1 MPRSAG
7 VALISADTWPL
18 SPLQGVSF
26 LVAGRSPP
34 SRSTFPWT
42 LPEPLRILGSFLV
55 VDSQITPSCSKSRTC
70 AYRVLCTPLAAAAH
84 RSARSSR
91 LQTASTRSAIAWV
104 RPRCIPGVGPSSEC
118 ERSSLQLARPSGR
131 VLLRRPAP
139 LLLLGTFSA
148 FPLETRGLRFVFRTT
163 GLPSCRAWLG
173 RSVAALRHFQAV
185 IKWTAC
191 FHSPTSLGLRTGCYV
206 VLWSCTFRKGR
217 DCSELEPTERP
228 GLAPHSGTTGLAP
241 LSPK

>member
-1 MPRSAG
+1 MAWRTEPHLCWVHPPQISECTQTGLCGQRKLMPRSAG

-118 ERSSLQLARPSGR
+118 ERSSLQLTRPSGR
-131 VLLRRPAP
+131 VCADQHPCSYSVLFQLFHLRLVGCDLSFVPRDFLLV
-139 LLLLGTFSA
+139 
-148 FPLETRGLRFVFRTT
+148 GL
-163 GLPSCRAWLG
+163 
-173 RSVAALRHFQAV
+173 
-185 IKWTAC
+185 
-191 FHSPTSLGLRTGCYV
+191 
-206 VLWSCTFRKGR
+206 
-217 DCSELEPTERP
+217 D
-228 GLAPHSGTTGLAP
+228 
-241 LSPK
+241 